1 MSWYSSPLQPLDPV
15 VQSQVPKPPIRYM
28 RDNFQGTG
36 QNSYFQAPAQ
46 DQSMW
51 QSLLNVQPITQGILN
66 QRWGYGAFVS
76 NLTLTL
82 SNVAIVSISSPGT
95 FIPIAAMTV
104 ASTAG
109 LIPGQSITIAGNSDS
124 FFNGTF
130 TILTISSSTTLSI
143 TIPAV
148 SAAHSGTGGTLS
160 LNASITG
167 NRLYNFQSDSRG
179 TRAIIAA
186 GLAGVVAYNEN
197 GSIYNGDVFA
207 PVATTGI
214 IRSITSRN
222 YQYFCDGDNA
232 LNPLTHL
239 TGDSLKWNG
248 ATTGGVTNIGIS
260 TTDVTT
266 NNAGGGTTGNTLGP
280 NTGTT
285 ATDQADFSNAWTRPS
300 GIFSNSPAA
309 AAYSTVSET
318 ITSTFNVIQGG
329 QVYTV
334 SNIKALSDNLRAITF
349 GFTSVPNPTI
359 AGIQVSLTYQ
369 ATSFGTNANL
379 TAGATLLAQLVK
391 NGSVTGVSRGAGPLI
406 LDGNSHTVNAGS
418 ATDIWGG
425 SFAPSDILSSMFGF
439 QFQANGLFN
448 QTGTLPTGT
457 YNPGVTVNV
466 SYVTITVYL
475 GGTSGSATT
484 SGNGVGILNGVAG
497 GAINLTLGR
506 IYYLTANNSLTG
518 HYSDLST
525 ASASTGSCTN
535 SEFNLLLATYND
547 PQVDT
552 KYVLATPDGGDPSIL
567 YEASV
572 LVPGLT
578 IASWAI
584 NGSNQV
590 TFTGTYTGPQY
601 TNGATFVVGGLSHG
615 SYMNGQTMTVTGSSP
630 TTVVASF
637 THGAD
642 SATEIG
648 IAGNYSFAIPN
659 GVTYVIDNTTDPLLV
674 LNQPLLFTDTS
685 GNEFGVTLNSPPPAG
700 NLLIKHQGR
709 LWMAG
714 VPGATHSVFFSKS
727 VVELTLPN
735 GFIAGKYEEAWP
747 GSNYFDVSD
756 GAESVSGF
764 LSDGT
769 TLYIGTQNHI
779 RRLLGNSPTTFQE
792 PQIVHPEVGLIN
804 QEVWQL
810 TFMQGAPSGSIWM
823 TPDFRVIQSDFNTYV
838 DIGTPVQ
845 DILNALQPTAPV
857 LAHAAFVA
865 DGEYELYILAVP
877 YHQSTYCDTEL
888 VFDLRTRQWFVW
900 QPAGGSL
907 SLLYNVTQAA
917 IPQWLFINGTGNAIN
932 IFSSTATTDGG
943 TTIPVSA
950 TTTWMHLGEATRR
963 KMLNEIQVYGNTAMT
978 MSVYGS
984 NNLADFTS
992 SPRPVVYNRALQQS
1006 PFGTWNLYL
1015 TGDRTRYRYYQFTFN
1030 ANNGRIPFLGSYAIS
1045 AIPMDDL

>member
-1 MSWYSSPLQPLDPV
+1 MSWYSSPIQPIDPV
-15 VQSQVPKPPIRYM
+15 VVSQTPKPPIRYM
-28 RDNFQGTG
+28 RDNFSNTG

-66 QRWGYGAFVS
+66 QRWGYNPFVATIALGNS
-76 NLTLTL
+76 TAL
-82 SNVAIVSISSPGT
+82 VSASSPGS
-95 FIPIAAMTV
+95 FVPIATV
-104 ASTAG
+104 VVTSTAG
-109 LIPGQSITIAGNSDS
+109 LYAGQSITIAGNTDPV
-124 FFNGTF
+124 FNGTF
-130 TILTISSSTTLSI
+130 SILTVNSATTMSLNFTALS
-143 TIPAV
+143 A
-148 SAAHSGTGGTLS
+148 SHSGTGGTLS
-160 LNASITG
+160 LALAITS
-167 NRLYNFQSDSRG
+167 NRLYNFQSDSLG

-186 GLAGVVAYNEN
+186 GLPGVVAYNEN
-197 GSIYNGDVFA
+197 GTVYNGDIFVPSA
-207 PVATTGI
+207 ASGI

-222 YQYFCDGDNA
+222 FQYFCDGYNA
-232 LNPLTHL
+232 LNSVTHQ

-248 ATTGGVTNIGIS
+248 AATGGVTNIGILTS
-260 TTDVTT
+260 DVTT
-266 NNAGGGTTGNTLGP
+266 NAAGGGTSGNSFGP

-285 ATDQADFSNAWTRPS
+285 AVDVPYSTPNAWTRPS
-300 GIFSNSPAA
+300 GIFSNSLSL
-309 AAYSTVSET
+309 AAYCNVGESIAVQNISFPYQHWIYTYSNVKLVSDTIQATGFFNSISGTTV
-318 ITSTFNVIQGG
+318 
-329 QVYTV
+329 
-334 SNIKALSDNLRAITF
+334 
-349 GFTSVPNPTI
+349 
-359 AGIQVSLTYQ
+359 AGVQVSIQY
-369 ATSFGTNANL
+369 N
-379 TAGATLLAQLVK
+379 ATLTQPVQVFNKCTGFVQLVK
-391 NGSVTGVSRGAGPLI
+391 NGVATGTIKGFQLTA
-406 LDGNSHTVNAGS
+406 DGNTHTVNLGS
-418 ATDIWGG
+418 ASDLWGG
-425 SFAPSDILSSMFGF
+425 SFAPADLTASNFGF
-439 QFQANGLFN
+439 NIYMSASFAQVGGPS
-448 QTGTLPTGT
+448 TT
-457 YNPGVTVNV
+457 YNPNFQVFVPYG
-466 SYVTITVYL
+466 TITVTMA
-475 GGTSGSATT
+475 GNVGTSSS
-484 SGNGVGILNGVAG
+484 SGTGVGVVSGVAG

-506 IYYLTANNSLTG
+506 TYYLVANTATVG
-518 HYSDLST
+518 HYSDLSNP
-525 ASASTGSCTN
+525 SGNTGPCTN
-535 SEFNLLLATYND
+535 TEFNLLLATYND

-578 IASWAI
+578 VASWAI

-590 TFTGTYTGPQY
+590 TFTGTWTGPQY
-601 TNGATFVVGGLSHG
+601 ANGATFVVGGLSHG
-615 SYMNGQTMTVTGSSP
+615 SYLNGQTLTVTGTSP
-630 TTVVASF
+630 TTVSANF

-659 GVTYVIDNTTDPLLV
+659 GVTYVVDDTTDPLLV

-735 GFIAGKYEEAWP
+735 GFIAGKYEESWP

-845 DILNALQPTAPV
+845 DILNNLQSTAPL
-857 LAHAAFVA
+857 LAHASFVA

-877 YHQSTYCDTEL
+877 YRQSTYCDTQL
-888 VFDLRTRQWFVW
+888 VFDLRTRQWFTW

-907 SLLYNVTQAA
+907 SLLYNITQTA
-917 IPQWLFINGTGNAIN
+917 IPQWLFINGAGNAIN
-932 IFSSTATTDGG
+932 IFSSLATTDNG
-943 TTIPVSA
+943 TTIPVTA
-950 TTTWMHLGEATRR
+950 TTTWMHLGEAARR